1 MNRPTTSYAWA
12 DEQTP
17 TIAVVIPCHNE
28 EAAIGTVVHDFAA
41 ALPMAQIYVYDNAS
55 TDSTAD
61 RAREA
66 GAIARTEPR
75 MGKGNVVRRMF
86 ADVDADIYVMVD
98 GDGTYDPANAPAMVK
113 MLLEQ
118 NLDMVVATRRVLAT
132 DEGAYRRGHT
142 SGNLWFTRIIR
153 RLFGGEFSDVFS
165 GYRVMSRRFVK
176 SLPVFSAGFEIETEL
191 SAHAVRVRAAC
202 DEVPTQ
208 YRSRREGSM
217 SKLRT
222 FRDGLRI
229 LLHTIRLYEEMRSLQ
244 FFTIC
249 AALLTVAA
257 LSLGIPVVDT
267 YARTGLVPRFPT
279 AILALGVQIVAF
291 ICLTAG
297 IILRSVGR
305 ARDEARRLAYL
316 SMPQPASGQPAV
328 RSHSD
333 QREHSRRGPG
343 PGYPR

>member
-98 GDGTYDPANAPAMVK
+98 GDGTYDPATAPAMVK

-142 SGNLWFTRIIR
+142 SGNLWFTRII
-153 RLFGGEFSDVFS
+153 S
-165 GYRVMSRRFVK
+165 
-176 SLPVFSAGFEIETEL
+176 T
-191 SAHAVRVRAAC
+191 
-202 DEVPTQ
+202 
-208 YRSRREGSM
+208 
-217 SKLRT
+217 
-222 FRDGLRI
+222 
-229 LLHTIRLYEEMRSLQ
+229 
-244 FFTIC
+244 
-249 AALLTVAA
+249 
-257 LSLGIPVVDT
+257 
-267 YARTGLVPRFPT
+267 
-279 AILALGVQIVAF
+279 
-291 ICLTAG
+291 
-297 IILRSVGR
+297 ILRCCLRSSVPYKKAAPTPCWDR
-305 ARDEARRLAYL
+305 
-316 SMPQPASGQPAV
+316 V
-328 RSHSD
+328 
-333 QREHSRRGPG
+333 
-343 PGYPR
+343 